1 MLNGAE
7 MVGVL
12 SILVTGFFLVR
23 SEAIT
28 LGAATA
34 AAFYFTRLFSPLM
47 TMLYLLDEAQ
57 SAGAALARLIGV
69 TDLPGPGPRRRRV
82 RRSDASVII
91 SGVRF
96 GYDDGPEVLHGIDL
110 SPGGRRAG
118 GGGRYHRRGQ
128 DHVGCHGRRRP
139 RSPRTVR
146 CGSAAYRW
154 PSWRTFVGTSC

>member
-12 SILVTGFFLVR
+12 SILVTGFLLVR

-47 TMLYLLDEAQ
+47 IMLYLLDEAQ

-69 TDLPGPGPRRRRV
+69 TDLPAPPAPAAPQHAAAMPR
-82 RRSDASVII
+82 
-91 SGVRF
+91 
-96 GYDDGPEVLHGIDL
+96 
-110 SPGGRRAG
+110 
-118 GGGRYHRRGQ
+118 
-128 DHVGCHGRRRP
+128 
-139 RSPRTVR
+139 
-146 CGSAAYRW
+146 
-154 PSWRTFVGTSC
+154 